1 MISLPIWISGLLFAL
16 VHSIF
21 AAEPC
26 KRLFYRLGMT
36 PQRYRLLYSIFA
48 LLLTLMWVFYI
59 YPLPDSPLYRLS
71 GWLNWLLVLLQIF
84 GLWIVLLSLKAFDV
98 ALFLGIKA
106 MIDSK
111 EPFHEHGI
119 YRYMRHP
126 MYSGFM
132 LALFASPAQSVNSLN
147 LAICITLYFLIGSRF
162 EEQRMIRMHH
172 EYSDYR
178 KRVPAFIPWRTL
190 FHRTES
196 S

>member
-16 VHSIF
+16 IHSLF
-21 AAEPC
+21 AAESC

-48 LLLTLMWVFYI
+48 VLLTLIWLFYI
-59 YPLPDSPLYRLS
+59 YQLTDSPLYQVS
-71 GWLNWLLVLLQIF
+71 GWLNWLLVLLQLS
-84 GLWIVLLSLKAFDV
+84 GLWIVLVSLKAFDT
-98 ALFLGIKA
+98 ALFLGMKS
-106 MIDSK
+106 MIDDK

-119 YRYMRHP
+119 YRYIRHP

-147 LAICITLYFLIGSRF
+147 LALYIALYFLIGSRF
-162 EEQRMIRMHH
+162 EEQRMIRMHP
-172 EYSDYR
+172 EYIDYR
-178 KRVPAFIPWRTL
+178 NRVSAFIPWKAL
-190 FHRTES
+190 FHKSDS